1 MTLHLEPFPQRIGKE
16 VPVAPID
23 KRETAVF
30 AFDKD
35 SPVGDITW
43 DTKRPAT
50 DHINQAIRSV
60 LVRKTARFFDVTVQ
74 QVEKEDQEAEKKKEE
89 VHDSSLLK
97 AEDLPE
103 SEVTPNTTPDVVEI
117 AGKMMTVEEMGQ
129 MKVELHQT
137 LGVAWNELNK
147 IAELCR
153 SLISTQPHPYV
164 LPPNE
169 ATASI
174 PAKSLS
180 GTLADRAPP
189 TQAVRLLGDTK
200 LAVVR
205 HVDSIKRSQDI
216 LVNGSKQLMT
226 LHNQEDVYWRNVLQV
241 SGVGSVGER
250 SSGKQE
256 GSEEKT
262 TTGTDD
268 FALPPSLSW
277 SLLPRPL
284 SNGLPPNRQMA
295 ADVMIPYAP
304 DEGKSPVNTFELF
317 RPLH

>member
-1 MTLHLEPFPQRIGKE
+1 MTLPLEPFPHRVSKDI
-16 VPVAPID
+16 PVTPIE

-35 SPVGDITW
+35 SPVGDVTW
-43 DTKRPAT
+43 EIERPAT
-50 DHINQAIRSV
+50 EQINQAIRNV
-60 LVRKTARFFDVTVQ
+60 LVRKPARFFDVTVQ
-74 QVEKEDQEAEKKKEE
+74 QVEKEDQEATRKTEE
-89 VHDSSLLK
+89 QHDSSLLK
-97 AEDLPE
+97 TEELPGTD
-103 SEVTPNTTPDVVEI
+103 TPTKAGQDVVEV

-153 SLISTQPHPYV
+153 SLISTQFHPYV

-169 ATASI
+169 ATASV

-205 HVDSIKRSQDI
+205 HIDSIKRSQDI
-216 LVNGSKQLMT
+216 LVNGSKQLMA
-226 LHNQEDVYWRNVLQV
+226 LRAQEDVYWQNVLQV
-241 SGVGSVGER
+241 SGINGVHQDDLQDGSSE
-250 SSGKQE
+250 KAIANTD
-256 GSEEKT
+256 GST
-262 TTGTDD
+262 SQ
-268 FALPPSLSW
+268 PPLSW

-295 ADVMIPYAP
+295 TDVMIPYAP
-304 DEGKSPVNTFELF
+304 DEGKSLVASL
-317 RPLH
+317 